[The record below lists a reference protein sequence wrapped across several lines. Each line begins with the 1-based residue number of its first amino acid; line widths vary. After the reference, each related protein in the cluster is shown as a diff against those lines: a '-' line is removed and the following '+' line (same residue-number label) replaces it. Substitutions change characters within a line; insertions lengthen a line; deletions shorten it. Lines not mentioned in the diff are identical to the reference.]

1 MTLIAGIQT
10 SISGMKASQAQLDV
24 VARNITNSNTAG
36 YTRKYYNQ
44 SSTVLAGNGSGVSL
58 SSLQRTVDESL
69 LRSYLSS
76 NSSYGNASVS
86 QTYLSNLE
94 SYIGSP
100 TGNNSIATDVT
111 NVSTTLENL
120 AADVTSAAT
129 RYDLTTYAQSLTKRL
144 QSISTEIQNLRTDA
158 DQEIATSVKSINSL
172 LDTISDLNT
181 NIVKYTALGYDGVV
195 DLEDKRD
202 TALKELSGYMNI
214 SYYTRESGEIV
225 IQASDG
231 TTLLD
236 KEPHYLSH
244 TAISQSS
251 SLTSVNGGGIQG
263 IYIDG
268 KDITSS
274 ISNGSLKGLID
285 IRDTT
290 LPSFQSQ
297 LDELAGVMIEQVNI
311 EHNKGTSYPTLNYSK
326 TGTTTFI
333 DSSVQSIQIDNGDVR
348 FTIFDKSGNQV
359 ATTTLGQDLGFTSGT
374 IDDMATALESWLQ
387 SPSGGNLSGAEVS
400 VNADGKLIVDTGDSE
415 YGLSIMDVSD
425 SKLGATQSSVNVKFD
440 ADGDGTY
447 DKTVEG
453 FSNFFGLNDFFVK
466 SGDDSVYDSKVL
478 SKSANLGL
486 SSPATLTFSDET
498 NGIGYASLTIQ
509 PGTTV
514 QGIVDKINNDPVL
527 SENLKASL
535 VQSGNGYILRIV
547 NSNGDQMEITE
558 TSSTNLMSRL
568 GLEVSNAQSASQM
581 VVNEDLL
588 ATPGLIAVGAPE
600 YEESSGTYKLSA
612 SSNSIANKLA
622 DVFTSSSAFSQ
633 AGSVSAMNTSFSSYA
648 SNFVGVVASTT
659 NAATE
664 NSTYQSELLSSIE
677 TKYAQVSS
685 VDVDEELSN
694 MIIFK
699 QTYNAC
705 AQAFTANKEIIDT
718 LLSMV

>member
-1 MTLIAGIQT
+1 MALIAGLQT
-10 SISGMKASQAQLDV
+10 SIAGMKTSQAQLDV
-24 VARNITNSNTAG
+24 VARNISNSNTAG
-36 YTRKYYNQ
+36 YTRKYYSQ
-44 SSTVLAGNGSGVSL
+44 STTVLGGNGAGVTL
-58 SSLQRTVDESL
+58 SRLQRTVDESL

-76 NSSYGNASVS
+76 NSNYGNASVS

-100 TGNNSIATDVT
+100 TSDNSIASTVA

-129 RYDLTTYAQSLTKRL
+129 RYDLTTYAQNLTNRL
-144 QSISTEIQNLRTDA
+144 QSISKEIQNLRTDA
-158 DQEIATSVKSINSL
+158 DKEIATSVKSVNTL
-172 LDTISDLNT
+172 LDKISDLNE
-181 NIVKYTALGYDGVV
+181 NIVKYKALGYDNVV

-225 IQASDG
+225 IQTGDG

-244 TAISQSS
+244 SPVSQSS
-251 SLTSVNGGGIQG
+251 ALTSTNGGGIQG
-263 IYIDG
+263 IFIDG

-274 ISNGSLKGLID
+274 ITNGSIKGLID

-297 LDELAGVMIEQVNI
+297 LDELAGVMLEQMNI
-311 EHNKGTSYPTLNYSK
+311 EHNKGTSYPTLNYSM

-333 DSSVQSIQIDNGDVR
+333 DSSVQNIQIENGDVR
-348 FTIFDKSGNQV
+348 FTVFDKQGNQV
-359 ATTTLGQDLGFTSGT
+359 ATTTLVQDLGFSSGS
-374 IDDMATALESWLQ
+374 IDSMATALQNWLQ
-387 SPSGGNLSGAEVS
+387 SPTGGNLSGAV
-400 VNADGKLIVDTGDSE
+400 VNVNSAGKLVVDTGDSE
-415 YGLSIMDVSD
+415 YGLSIMDVSG
-425 SKLGATQSSVNVKFD
+425 SKLGDAQSSVNVKFD
-440 ADGDGTY
+440 ADGNGTY

-466 SGDDSVYDSKVL
+466 SGDDAVYDSKVL
-478 SKSANLGL
+478 SKNASLGL
-486 SSPATLTFSDET
+486 TSAATLTFSDET

-527 SENLKASL
+527 SQNLKASL

-558 TSSTNLMSRL
+558 TSSTNLMGRI
-568 GLEVSNAQSASQM
+568 GLDVSNAQSASQIQ
-581 VVNEDLL
+581 VNEKLL

-600 YEESSGTYKLSA
+600 YEESSGTYKISA
-612 SSNSIANKLA
+612 SSNSVANKLA
-622 DVFTSSSAFSQ
+622 SVFTSSSNFNQ
-633 AGSVSAMNTSFSSYA
+633 AGSVSAMNTTLASYA

-664 NSTYQSELLSSIE
+664 NSTYQSELLNSIE